1 MRLATLLDGLQ
12 RKLLGAKP
20 DPVENYLGSQPAR
33 FAGSLPIQK
42 LNIMFQACNL
52 TCPMCSVNVNNTE
65 IGQILRD
72 YPNAAKGPQL
82 RLEEYKQV
90 LRELIDHQPIVSIAG
105 GEPTYFPYI
114 VDLIEYAKK
123 ELKYSVG
130 LTTNGTLLTE
140 AQLERLA
147 GCDIAIT
154 ISLDGMQA
162 MHDSIRGAGTFE
174 KATNLLRSAIEKKSK
189 NPNFKVYS
197 LFCIQ
202 ECNYRE
208 MADIAAYNIK
218 EIGVDAQTMSYY
230 VFARKDTL
238 EAHEEWRKARGL
250 SDMYKIDLLH
260 GGEAAKG
267 SFANFD
273 YEKMYADQVRMIR
286 EYGNKINFEPRF
298 SSAEDLARYF
308 MTNEP
313 MIEYFGRLC
322 APAHLAINLLS
333 NGDVLFYP
341 QCFQIRLGN
350 IREAKLLDIWNSETM
365 KEIRGV
371 LSQSLSPVC
380 AHCCANRLNKNEHL
394 LRKVGVDVHR
404 FIHEG

>member
-1 MRLATLLDGLQ
+1 MRLVALLDSLQ
-12 RKLLGAKP
+12 RKLTGATR
-20 DPVENYLGSQPAR
+20 DPVESYLGSAPVR
-33 FAGSLPIQK
+33 FTGSLPIQK

-65 IGQILRD
+65 IGQVLRD

-82 RLEEYKQV
+82 RLEEYKEV
-90 LRELIDHQPIVSIAG
+90 LGELIDHSPIVSIAG

-114 VDLIEYAKK
+114 VDLIEYARK

-147 GCDIAIT
+147 ACEIAIT
-154 ISLDGMQA
+154 ISLDGMQP
-162 MHDSIRGAGTFE
+162 MHDSIRGVGTFE
-174 KATNLLRSAIEKKSK
+174 KATNLLKSAVEKKK
-189 NPNFKVYS
+189 RYPNFKVYS

-202 ECNYRE
+202 ECNYHE
-208 MADIAAYNIK
+208 VAEIARYNIE

-230 VFARKDTL
+230 VFARADTL
-238 EAHEEWRKARGL
+238 EEHEKWRKANGL
-250 SDMYKIDLLH
+250 SDIYKIDILH
-260 GGEAAKG
+260 GGDAAKG
-267 SFANFD
+267 NFAKFD
-273 YEKMYADQVRMIR
+273 FGRMYSDQTRMISK
-286 EYGNKINFEPRF
+286 YGNKINYEPCFR
-298 SSAEDLARYF
+298 SAEHLTKYF

-313 MIEYFGRLC
+313 MAEYFGRLC
-322 APAHLAINLLS
+322 APAHLAVNLLS

-341 QCFQIRLGN
+341 MCFQIRLGN
-350 IREAKLLDIWNSETM
+350 VRENKLLDIWNGQTM
-365 KEIRGV
+365 KEVRSV
-371 LSQSLSPVC
+371 LSRSLSPVC

-394 LRKVGVDVHR
+394 LKKVGIDVHR